1 MKTLFQKS
9 LKLLGQSLTIGS
21 ITSMVLACST
31 AQKSN
36 NTSAFGSE
44 GLTLPPFQ
52 ERQLSNGLK
61 VLYIK
66 DTTLPKISI
75 TSLIKAGSVDDAANM
90 RGLNYMTASLLDE
103 GSEKHNSSELAERM
117 EYLGG
122 SLAINPGADF
132 TTIVVGGLSF
142 TKVELMDAFLEV
154 LLTPKF
160 PDSELTRIRKQLQN
174 QIKKQQDDP
183 DSYTDLMFT
192 KMLFGQHPYG
202 YPSYGTTKTLEKI
215 TRKDIINHYKQYYM
229 PNNTQIAV
237 VGDFDEAFE
246 RQFEAKLLTWLPGTA
261 PKTTAS
267 TATKTLPAQIFFQ
280 GKKSLVQTQIRLGHL
295 FVERNHPDFLKLRLA
310 NMALG
315 GAFASRLNQVVRDD
329 LGLTYGV
336 HSFFDAKKQTGLFE
350 INTFTRNDKVSET
363 VQACQKVFKEF
374 HEGGLKPEELKAA
387 QSVVVGQFPHAVET
401 MDALA
406 FNMLVLRY
414 YGIEDSYLTKFVSTI
429 NSYTLDQVNA
439 VIKQH
444 FSPENLQIVVF
455 GEEKVADQLKKISKV
470 QPVPANWQD

>member
-1 MKTLFQKS
+1 MNTLFQKS
-9 LKLLGQSLTIGS
+9 LKFLGQSLTIGA
-21 ITSMVLACST
+21 ITGMVLACST

-36 NTSAFGSE
+36 NISSFGSE
-44 GLTLPPFQ
+44 GLSLPPFQ

-66 DTTLPKISI
+66 DATLPKISI
-75 TSLIKAGSVDDAANM
+75 TSLIKAGSADDTANM

-132 TTIVVGGLSF
+132 TTVVVSGLSF

-183 DSYTDLMFT
+183 ESYTDLMFT
-192 KMLFGQHPYG
+192 KMLLGQHPYA

-261 PKTTAS
+261 PKATVP

-374 HEGGLKPEELKAA
+374 HDGGLKPEELKAA

-414 YGIEDSYLTKFVSTI
+414 YGIEDTYLTKFVSTI
-429 NSYTLDQVNA
+429 NSYTLDQVNT

-455 GEEKVADQLKKISKV
+455 GEEKVVDQLQKVSKV
-470 QPVPANWQD
+470 LPIPNNWQD